1 MAEDRKVFD
10 VAKPGSTKPDTGSK
24 PMVVG
29 HKIMKDPTLV
39 DTEPDEAQ
47 KVEEIISQPS
57 KVTVSPISE
66 EFASV
71 DGDKVNEASDD
82 SEEADTSEAT
92 SLIEETKT
100 EDTPT
105 TDDTKPES
113 QLSIP
118 EETPEEKKEN
128 ADTLD
133 MERELNLQK
142 IIKEK
147 TYVVPVQEATYSAFK
162 TFIKTFLVVGLLGV
176 AVLVILI
183 DAEIIDVGITLPF
196 DIL

>member
-1 MAEDRKVFD
+1 MAEDKKVFD

-39 DTEPDEAQ
+39 DTETDDAQ

-66 EFASV
+66 EFANV
-71 DGDKVNEASDD
+71 DGDKANHTPDD
-82 SEEADTSEAT
+82 SKEVDTTEILPSKED
-92 SLIEETKT
+92 TKT
-100 EDTPT
+100 EDIPTP
-105 TDDTKPES
+105 DDTKPES
-113 QLSIP
+113 EVSKP

-147 TYVVPVQEATYSAFK
+147 TYVVPVEEATYSAFK
-162 TFIKTFLVVGLLGV
+162 TFIKTFLVVGLIGV
-176 AVLVILI
+176 VVILVLI

-196 DIL
+196 DLL